1 MSRHE
6 VKAGKSHL
14 DTYAGRPAV
23 DALAELI
30 WNGLDAE
37 ADRVEVRLERGSLG
51 NGSPEFVT
59 RLWILDNG
67 HGIEPEAAVER
78 FTFLGDSWKLRL
90 SGRTVNGLRVLHG
103 KHGRGRFFAYSLG
116 HRVTWRTVWG
126 DIDGR
131 KLGYQIKGRRTSI
144 NEFEI
149 SEPRE
154 SDEETGTEVNI
165 RVEQGRTLSRLLNDE
180 LNTHLCARFAP
191 HLLGNRDIEIVVD
204 GRRLNAERLVA
215 CQVDDETLDD
225 LREEDLAGHPP
236 PVLRIIEWNEHV
248 RGELPTL
255 VLCNAGGA
263 ALAEFD
269 HKDRQPVR
277 VTGYVLWSGLEPT
290 GADLMVVSMA
300 HPAILDTV
308 RDRISAYVDAR
319 TRELRGSIVEQL
331 REEGAYPYPTIPSD
345 DAVQEAE
352 QQLYDVALVAAR
364 SALGRTKRE
373 RRMAARLMQI
383 AVQSRTAEIN
393 DLMDEVL
400 GLPPDIR
407 DMLRDLLKDT
417 TLADLVLAGNEVRKR
432 IELLVGL
439 RKLLYSRDT
448 ARVMLEVSQ
457 LQPFVRGN
465 EWLFGEEWRLARS
478 ELSLTSVLRE
488 VVPDQLVLEEDLLAS
503 GGQVLR
509 SDGRGGRVDLLLQR
523 RFTGPSGKPERL
535 IVELKRPSLK
545 LTPKELQQV
554 RSYAR
559 ALEQHEGVVNG
570 HWTFWLVGTRL
581 DDDLAA
587 EADQTDREWGHVVK
601 RPSYDIFI
609 TRWSYLI
616 EAAERRFEFLRNQ
629 LNLEIGQ
636 DEAAYRLRERHGDLI
651 PPVSEGLVRKV
662 KTGVPDR

>member
-1 MSRHE
+1 MSRHT
-6 VKAGKSHL
+6 VRAGKSHL
-14 DTYAGRPAV
+14 DTYAGRSAV

-37 ADRVEVRLERGSLG
+37 ADRVEVRLERSSLG
-51 NGSPEFVT
+51 NGSPEFVS
-59 RLWILDNG
+59 RLWITDNG
-67 HGIEPEAAVER
+67 HGIEPQTAVKR
-78 FTFLGDSWKLRL
+78 FALLGDSWKLGL

-103 KHGRGRFFAYSLG
+103 KHGRGRFYAYSLG
-116 HRVTWRTVWG
+116 HRVTWRTVWE
-126 DIDGR
+126 DSDGKR
-131 KLGYQIKGRRTSI
+131 VRYQINGRRASI

-154 SDEETGTEVNI
+154 SDQLTGSEVDI
-165 RVEQGRTLSRLLNDE
+165 RVEHGHSLPALLDDE
-180 LNTHLCARFAP
+180 VRTHLCARFAP
-191 HLLGNRDIEIVVD
+191 HLLGNADIDVVFD
-204 GRRLNAERLVA
+204 GGRLKAERLIA
-215 CQVDDETLDD
+215 CQVDPEPLDD
-225 LREEDLAGHPP
+225 LCEEDLADCPP
-236 PVLRIIEWNEHV
+236 PELRIIEWNEHV
-248 RGELPTL
+248 RGEMPTL

-263 ALAEFD
+263 ALAELD
-269 HKDRQPVR
+269 QKKAQHPVR
-277 VTGYVLWSGLEPT
+277 VTGYVLWSGFEST
-290 GADLMVVSMA
+290 GADLLVVGMA
-300 HPAILDTV
+300 HSRILEAA
-308 RDRISAYVDAR
+308 RDRISAYVSSR
-319 TRELRGSIVEQL
+319 TQELRGSIVELL
-331 REEGAYPYPTIPSD
+331 REEGAYPYPTTPSE
-345 DAVQEAE
+345 DAVEQAE
-352 QQLYDVALVAAR
+352 RQLYDVALVAAR
-364 SALGRTKRE
+364 SALGRTQRE
-373 RRMAARLMQI
+373 RRMTARLVQI
-383 AVQSRTAEIN
+383 AVQTRTAEIN

-407 DMLRDLLKDT
+407 EMLRDLLKDT
-417 TLADLVLAGNEVRKR
+417 TLADLVRAGNEVRNR

-439 RKLLYSRDT
+439 RSLLYSPDT
-448 ARVMLEVSQ
+448 ARRMLEVSQ
-457 LQPFVRGN
+457 LHPLVRGN

-488 VVPDQLVLEEDLLAS
+488 VVPEKLVLEEDLLAS

-523 RFTGPSGKPERL
+523 RFAGPSGKPERL

-601 RPSYDIFI
+601 RPSYDIFV
-609 TRWSYLI
+609 TRWSHLI

-636 DEAAYRLRERHGDLI
+636 DDAAYRLRQRHGDLI
-651 PPVSEGLVRKV
+651 PGSSSPLRVPVGAVSA
-662 KTGVPDR
+662 